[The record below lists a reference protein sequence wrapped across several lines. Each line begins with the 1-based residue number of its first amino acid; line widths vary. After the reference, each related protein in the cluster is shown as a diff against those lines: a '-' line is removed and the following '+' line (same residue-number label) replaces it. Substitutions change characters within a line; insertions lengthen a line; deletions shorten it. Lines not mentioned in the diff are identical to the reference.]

1 MKWQTHAELNI
12 VTLREKKEAQ
22 NLVQRIKGTINILLS
37 HIEMTSCHLNIL
49 SIIKKKSARF
59 LNRAQIPSNN
69 K

>member
-12 VTLREKKEAQ
+12 VTLREKKRPK

-49 SIIKKKSARF
+49 SIIKKKKCLFFKQST
-59 LNRAQIPSNN
+59 NTKQ
-69 K
+69 